1 MKEVHSILSRIST
14 VKQPRLSPDSTL
26 SPDSP
31 RVAVDLTALDASFNF
46 VAPGWHFASM
56 LEENATLRSLNLS
69 GTGLDDAG
77 LKPI

>member
-1 MKEVHSILSRIST
+1 MLS
-14 VKQPRLSPDSTL
+14 
-26 SPDSP
+26 DSP
-31 RVAVDLTALDASFNF
+31 VQTLDISACGLSLVDGAELARVLQENGSLTALDASFNF